1 MLSEKS
7 FIGEPEAFE
16 DICFVYPPT
25 IGEILDVSFK
35 EFSIYLKMLTLSQE
49 DIDDDIEKA
58 KQEGKEIIQI
68 TPFEYLFQASM
79 GLKAEKFLESL
90 EKAFLFFTH
99 ETITL
104 APEAKVIIIGEI
116 NEGRLLTETNYF
128 TFQNLIRESCGFK
141 AIETYD
147 PNESEKVRAFKA
159 KQRYRD
165 RVKAKQRSGEG
176 GGLDF
181 ISTLPILCAI
191 EMGITPFNIGNLTYA
206 ASNMLISTYQNKDK
220 YQTDIRTLQAGGDS
234 KKIKPKYWMKNLDDN

>member
-1 MLSEKS
+1 MLNEKC
-7 FIGEPEAFE
+7 FIGLPEAFE
-16 DICFVYPPT
+16 DICLIYPPT
-25 IGEILDVSFK
+25 IGDILGVSFK
-35 EFSIYLKMLTLSQE
+35 EFSIYLKILTLSQE

-58 KQEGKEIIQI
+58 KSEGKEILRI

-79 GLKAEKFLESL
+79 GLQSEKFLERL
-90 EKAFLFFTH
+90 ERAFLFFTR

-104 APEAKVIIIGEI
+104 APKAKIIILGKITE
-116 NEGRLLTETNYF
+116 NRLLTEDNYF
-128 TFQNLIRESCGFK
+128 QFQNLIRESCGFK
-141 AIETYD
+141 AIEPYD
-147 PNESEKVRAFKA
+147 PNESPKVAAFKA

-165 RVKAKQRSGEG
+165 KVKANQRSGEG
-176 GGLDF
+176 GLDF
-181 ISTLPILCAI
+181 RSTLPILCAI

>member
-1 MLSEKS
+1 MLSEKC
-7 FIGEPEAFE
+7 FIGYPEAFE

-25 IGEILDVSFK
+25 IGEILGVSFK

-58 KQEGKEIIQI
+58 KQEGEEITRI
-68 TPFEYLFQASM
+68 TPFEYLFQTSA
-79 GLKAEKFLESL
+79 GLQSEKFLQSL

-99 ETITL
+99 EPITL
-104 APEAKVIIIGEI
+104 VPEAKTIILGNM
-116 NEGRLLTETNYF
+116 NENRLLTEDKYF

-141 AIETYD
+141 AIELPD
-147 PNESEKVRAFKA
+147 PNESERVAAFKA

-165 RVKAKQRSGEG
+165 KVKARQRGGE

-181 ISTLPILCAI
+181 RSTLPILCAI
-191 EMGITPFNIGNLTYA
+191 EMGITPFNIEKLTYA